1 MIYVRIVRSKF
12 SVWTYAGLPQC
23 YFGGSVLMPYFSFRS
38 FSCSSFFFVS
48 IFWKA
53 CDKKENIFTTLEYI
67 QRWFNKT
74 IVIMKSHTTR
84 RSFYVLC
91 LRCSRGPPGSGC
103 RRWSL
108 TGGRMRSW
116 RQKCLRRPR
125 RRFLSTQGC
134 FLWGPKAE
142 NNTVSDFT
150 SMTSLLKTAV
160 GGKKTSCAHKCLRS
174 DLTNGPIFPE
184 DVVHFLCCDFI
195 GKVPDVQDSVD
206 LWR

>member
-12 SVWTYAGLPQC
+12 SVRTYAGLPQC

-53 CDKKENIFTTLEYI
+53 CEKKENIFYYVGIYKDDSTKPE
-67 QRWFNKT
+67 RSSF
-74 IVIMKSHTTR
+74 VMMKSRATR

-91 LRCSRGPPGSGC
+91 WRCSRGPPGSGC
-103 RRWSL
+103 RRWSP

-125 RRFLSTQGC
+125 RRFLSSQGC

-142 NNTVSDFT
+142 HNNTVSDFT
-150 SMTSLLKTAV
+150 SKTYNVTSLL
-160 GGKKTSCAHKCLRS
+160 
-174 DLTNGPIFPE
+174 
-184 DVVHFLCCDFI
+184 
-195 GKVPDVQDSVD
+195 
-206 LWR
+206 